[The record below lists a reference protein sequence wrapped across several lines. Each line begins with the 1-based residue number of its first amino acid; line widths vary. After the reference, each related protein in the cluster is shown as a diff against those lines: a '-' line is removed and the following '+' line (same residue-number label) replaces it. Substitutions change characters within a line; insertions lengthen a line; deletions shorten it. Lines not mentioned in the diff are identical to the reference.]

1 MPTYQSPADQYYAL
15 QAAGWSDADIIAQY
29 GVNSPV
35 GRIIATL
42 NRWNQATPNA
52 SGYRYQYPT
61 TPRRDRSYAQSDAP
75 AMMTDTAPLNVM
87 PQAAPA
93 QDAYYQA
100 PEQPQPMLAPT
111 PPTPAPDPSRGL
123 PQYASNS
130 PMIEQ
135 AMYSPRDTVPS
146 YTGPAA
152 ERSVTTS
159 PYPEGSAMVEG
170 YQLSPGI
177 MQAITDGLNSFR
189 DPSVY
194 VPDWGMLPDR
204 AVAPQYPSLPS
215 VNWQDPSGYAPTQEA
230 IDMVRGAQDYMVAQ
244 QQAQG
249 TNFRDPSA
257 YAPDFGMLPDRA
269 VAPQYPSLPRMD
281 WNDVSGYAP
290 TQEVLDMI
298 DGYQRS
304 AIANQQARD
313 AAVAAYTDPAAYAP
327 SPAAISAAQSV
338 QPTGL
343 IDTIMSYLRR

>member
-1 MPTYQSPADQYYAL
+1 MPAYQSPADQYYAL
-15 QAAGWSDADIIAQY
+15 RAQGLSDADILAQY
-29 GVNSPV
+29 GPDSPV
-35 GRIIATL
+35 GRIIAL
-42 NRWNQATPNA
+42 HNRYNAATPNS
-52 SGYRYQYPT
+52 SGYRYQYPA
-61 TPRRDRSYAQSDAP
+61 TPRRDRSYAQSAAP
-75 AMMTDTAPLNVM
+75 AMMTDTAPLSVM
-87 PQAAPA
+87 PQAVPA
-93 QDAYYQA
+93 QDAYYQE
-100 PEQPQPMLAPT
+100 PVQPQPMLAPA

-123 PQYASNS
+123 PQYASNP

-146 YTGPAA
+146 YTGSAA
-152 ERSVTTS
+152 ERSATTS

-170 YQLSPGI
+170 YQSSPGI

-194 VPDWGMLPDR
+194 VPDW
-204 AVAPQYPSLPS
+204 
-215 VNWQDPSGYAPTQEA
+215 
-230 IDMVRGAQDYMVAQ
+230 
-244 QQAQG
+244 
-249 TNFRDPSA
+249 
-257 YAPDFGMLPDRA
+257 GMLPDRA

>member
-1 MPTYQSPADQYYAL
+1 MPAYQSPADQYYAL
-15 QAAGWSDADIIAQY
+15 RAQGLSDADILAQY
-29 GVNSPV
+29 GLDSPV
-35 GRIIATL
+35 GRIIAL
-42 NRWNQATPNA
+42 HNRYNAATPNDA
-52 SGYRYQYPT
+52 GYRYQYPT
-61 TPRRDRSYAQSDAP
+61 VPRRERSYAQSAAP
-75 AMMTDTAPLNVM
+75 AMMTDTAPLSVM
-87 PQAAPA
+87 PQAIPA
-93 QDAYYQA
+93 QDAYYQE
-100 PEQPQPMLAPT
+100 PVQPQPMLAPT

-123 PQYASNS
+123 PQYASNP

-146 YTGPAA
+146 YTGSAA

-170 YQLSPGI
+170 YQSSPNI

-194 VPDWGMLPDR
+194 VPDW
-204 AVAPQYPSLPS
+204 
-215 VNWQDPSGYAPTQEA
+215 
-230 IDMVRGAQDYMVAQ
+230 
-244 QQAQG
+244 
-249 TNFRDPSA
+249 
-257 YAPDFGMLPDRA
+257 GMLPDRA

>member
-29 GVNSPV
+29 GANSPV

-61 TPRRDRSYAQSDAP
+61 TPRAERSYVQSDAP

-100 PEQPQPMLAPT
+100 SEQPQALLAPA

-123 PQYASNS
+123 PQYANNP

-135 AMYSPRDTVPS
+135 AMYSQQDTVPA
-146 YTGPAA
+146 YTGAD
-152 ERSVTTS
+152 R
-159 PYPEGSAMVEG
+159 AMVSRYPVEQDMIDS
-170 YQLSPGI
+170 YQRYAGASPNI
-177 MQAITDGLNSFR
+177 MQVITDGLNSYR
-189 DPSVY
+189 DPSAY
-194 VPDWGMLPDR
+194 APDWGMLPDR

-215 VNWQDPSGYAPTQEA
+215 
-230 IDMVRGAQDYMVAQ
+230 
-244 QQAQG
+244 
-249 TNFRDPSA
+249 
-257 YAPDFGMLPDRA
+257 
-269 VAPQYPSLPRMD
+269 MD

-327 SPAAISAAQSV
+327 SPAAISAAQSA

>member
-1 MPTYQSPADQYYAL
+1 
-15 QAAGWSDADIIAQY
+15 
-29 GVNSPV
+29 
-35 GRIIATL
+35 
-42 NRWNQATPNA
+42 
-52 SGYRYQYPT
+52 
-61 TPRRDRSYAQSDAP
+61 
-75 AMMTDTAPLNVM
+75 
-87 PQAAPA
+87 
-93 QDAYYQA
+93 
-100 PEQPQPMLAPT
+100 
-111 PPTPAPDPSRGL
+111 
-123 PQYASNS
+123 
-130 PMIEQ
+130 
-135 AMYSPRDTVPS
+135 
-146 YTGPAA
+146 
-152 ERSVTTS
+152 
-159 PYPEGSAMVEG
+159 
-170 YQLSPGI
+170 
-177 MQAITDGLNSFR
+177 
-189 DPSVY
+189 
-194 VPDWGMLPDR
+194 
-204 AVAPQYPSLPS
+204 
-215 VNWQDPSGYAPTQEA
+215 
-230 IDMVRGAQDYMVAQ
+230 MVRGAQDYMVAQ

>member
-1 MPTYQSPADQYYAL
+1 MPAYQSPADQYYAL
-15 QAAGWSDADIIAQY
+15 RAQGLSDADILAQY
-29 GVNSPV
+29 GPDSPA
-35 GRIIATL
+35 GRIIAL
-42 NRWNQATPNA
+42 QNRYNAATPNDA
-52 SGYRYQYPT
+52 GYRYQYPT
-61 TPRRDRSYAQSDAP
+61 VPRRERSYAQSAAP
-75 AMMTDTAPLNVM
+75 AMMTDTAPLSVM
-87 PQAAPA
+87 PQAVPA
-93 QDAYYQA
+93 QDAYYQE
-100 PEQPQPMLAPT
+100 PVQPQPMLAPA

-123 PQYASNS
+123 PQYASNP

-146 YTGPAA
+146 YTGSAA
-152 ERSVTTS
+152 ERSVATS

-170 YQLSPGI
+170 YQSSPNI
-177 MQAITDGLNSFR
+177 MQAITDGLNSFK

-194 VPDWGMLPDR
+194 VPDW
-204 AVAPQYPSLPS
+204 
-215 VNWQDPSGYAPTQEA
+215 
-230 IDMVRGAQDYMVAQ
+230 
-244 QQAQG
+244 
-249 TNFRDPSA
+249 
-257 YAPDFGMLPDRA
+257 GMLPDRA

-313 AAVAAYTDPAAYAP
+313 AAVAAYTDPAAYVP

-343 IDTIMSYLRR
+343 IDTIMSYFRR

>member
-29 GVNSPV
+29 GANSPV

-61 TPRRDRSYAQSDAP
+61 TPRAERSYVQSDAP

-87 PQAAPA
+87 PQTAPA

-100 PEQPQPMLAPT
+100 PAQPQPLLAPA
-111 PPTPAPDPSRGL
+111 PPAPAPDPSRGL
-123 PQYASNS
+123 PQASNP
-130 PMIEQ
+130 PMAEQ

-146 YTGPAA
+146 YTGSAA
-152 ERSVTTS
+152 ERSVTNS
-159 PYPEGSAMVEG
+159 PYPEGSTMVEG
-170 YQLSPGI
+170 YQLSPSI
-177 MQAITDGLNSFR
+177 MQAITDGLNS
-189 DPSVY
+189 Y
-194 VPDWGMLPDR
+194 
-204 AVAPQYPSLPS
+204 
-215 VNWQDPSGYAPTQEA
+215 
-230 IDMVRGAQDYMVAQ
+230 
-244 QQAQG
+244 
-249 TNFRDPSA
+249 RDPSA
-257 YAPDFGMLPDRA
+257 YAPDWGMLPDRA

-327 SPAAISAAQSV
+327 SPAAISAAQSA

>member
-1 MPTYQSPADQYYAL
+1 MPAYQSPADQYYAL

-29 GVNSPV
+29 GANSPV

-42 NRWNQATPNA
+42 NRWNQAAPNA
-52 SGYRYQYPT
+52 DGYRYQYPA
-61 TPRRDRSYAQSDAP
+61 TPRAERSYAQSGAP
-75 AMMTDTAPLNVM
+75 SMMTDTAPLNVM

-93 QDAYYQA
+93 PDIYYQA
-100 PEQPQPMLAPT
+100 PEQPQAMLAPA

-123 PQYASNS
+123 PQVSNP
-130 PMIEQ
+130 PMAEQ
-135 AMYSPRDTVPS
+135 AMYSQRDTVPS
-146 YTGPAA
+146 YTGSAA
-152 ERSVTTS
+152 ERSVTNS

-170 YQLSPGI
+170 YQLSPSI
-177 MQAITDGLNSFR
+177 MQAITDGLNS
-189 DPSVY
+189 Y
-194 VPDWGMLPDR
+194 
-204 AVAPQYPSLPS
+204 
-215 VNWQDPSGYAPTQEA
+215 
-230 IDMVRGAQDYMVAQ
+230 
-244 QQAQG
+244 
-249 TNFRDPSA
+249 RDPSA
-257 YAPDFGMLPDRA
+257 YAPDWGMLPDRA

-327 SPAAISAAQSV
+327 SPAAISAAQSA